1 MSADGFTRRGA
12 DNPGSCDVCVVG
24 AGPAGLLVGLLLAR
38 AGVRVTVLEKHAD
51 FLRDFRG
58 DTVHPSTLDVLDEL
72 GLGDRVDALP
82 GRHVH
87 ALTATFAD
95 GTFRVA
101 DFSRLR
107 IAHPYVLFL
116 PQWDLL
122 EMLAAAAAEYPTFL
136 LLRNHEAT
144 GLVFDTPGGPARGV
158 VAAAPAAPSG
168 MPGAAPRRVEI
179 RARLV
184 IGADGRHSTV
194 CAALGA
200 AGRALTRQE
209 FGAPMDVLW
218 FRLPRWPDDPEG
230 IAAQVGAGRLLVL
243 LDRGHYWQT
252 AYLIPKDGREETLAA
267 GMGALRAG
275 IAALAPWLAGRVGA
289 LADVDDIAF
298 LPVRVDRLRR
308 WHAPG
313 VLLIGDAA
321 HAMSPVGGVGINL
334 AVQDAVAAARMLA
347 GPLRSGAGTAE
358 VTRVLR
364 AFQRRRWFPTAGT
377 QLLQRGLGRGL
388 IGPALAADTPVRA
401 PLSVRLLDRQPALR
415 GLAGR
420 LVGVG
425 LRPEHVDMPVTRHL
439 PTSVPASPR

>member
-1 MSADGFTRRGA
+1 MAGASTGRGA
-12 DNPGSCDVCVVG
+12 GDPGSCDVCVVG

-58 DTVHPSTLDVLDEL
+58 DTVHPSTLDVLDDL

-82 GRHVH
+82 GRPVRE
-87 ALTATFAD
+87 LTATFAD
-95 GTFRVA
+95 GTYRVA

-107 IAHPYVLFL
+107 VTHPYVLFL

-136 LLRNHEAT
+136 LLRSHEAT
-144 GLVFDTPGGPARGV
+144 GLIFDTPGGPARGV
-158 VAAAPAAPSG
+158 VAAAPAALPDG
-168 MPGAAPRRVEI
+168 PGAAPRQVEI

-184 IGADGRHSTV
+184 IGADGRYSTV
-194 CAALGA
+194 CAALDA
-200 AGRALTRQE
+200 AGRPLTRQE

-230 IAAQVGAGRLLVL
+230 VAVQVGAGRLLVL
-243 LDRGHYWQT
+243 IDRGHYWQT
-252 AYLIPKDGREETLAA
+252 AYLIPKGGKEATLAT
-267 GMGALRAG
+267 GTDALRAG
-275 IAALAPWLAGRVGA
+275 VAALAPWLAGRVGA
-289 LADVDDIAF
+289 LVEADDVAF
-298 LPVRVDRLRR
+298 LPVRVNRLRR
-308 WHAPG
+308 WHSPG

-347 GPLRSGAGTAE
+347 APLRSSVGTDE
-358 VTRVLR
+358 MTRVLR
-364 AFQRRRWFPTAGT
+364 AFQRRRWFPAAGT

-388 IGPALAADTPVRA
+388 IGPALAADVPVRA
-401 PLSVRLLDRQPALR
+401 PLPVRVLDRQPVLR
-415 GLAGR
+415 SLAGR

-425 LRPEHVDMPVTRHL
+425 LRPEHVDTPVPRDL

>member
-1 MSADGFTRRGA
+1 MTAGSFSSRDVG
-12 DNPGSCDVCVVG
+12 DPGPCDVCVVG

-38 AGVRVTVLEKHAD
+38 AGVRVTVLEKHGD

-82 GRHVH
+82 GRPVR

-107 IAHPYVLFL
+107 IPHPYVLFL

-136 LLRNHEAT
+136 LLRNHAAS
-144 GLVFDTPGGPARGV
+144 GLLFDTPGGPARGV
-158 VAAAPAAPSG
+158 VATVPAAPSG
-168 MPGAAPRRVEI
+168 RPEATRRQAEI

-194 CAALGA
+194 CAALDA
-200 AGRALTRQE
+200 AGRALTRHE
-209 FGAPMDVLW
+209 FGTPMDVLW

-230 IAAQVGAGRLLVL
+230 VALHVGAGRMLVL
-243 LDRGHYWQT
+243 IDRGHYWQT

-267 GMGALRAG
+267 GTGALRAG
-275 IAALAPWLAGRVGA
+275 VAALAPWLAGRVGA
-289 LADVDDIAF
+289 IVDAEDVAF
-298 LPVRVDRLRR
+298 LPVRLDRLRR
-308 WHAPG
+308 WHSPG

-388 IGPALAADTPVRA
+388 IGPALAADAPVRSPRA
-401 PLSVRLLDRQPALR
+401 VRLLDRQPALR

-425 LRPEHVDMPVTRHL
+425 LRPEHVDTPAPRQAPAHA
-439 PTSVPASPR
+439 PASPS